1 MQVRKMVAG
10 SVLGLG
16 MTAMAVGGAG
26 SALASPSDGPQWG
39 NGHPVQNIT
48 KTINQ
53 IGTVNGN
60 HVSLFSGNSLT
71 LNVGN
76 GNFSN
81 NLINTGAGSFNTSN
95 TTVVVHHH
103 KPYNHNGSN

>member
-1 MQVRKMVAG
+1 
-10 SVLGLG
+10 
-16 MTAMAVGGAG
+16 
-26 SALASPSDGPQWG
+26 
-39 NGHPVQNIT
+39 
-48 KTINQ
+48 
-53 IGTVNGN
+53 
-60 HVSLFSGNSLT
+60 LT